1 MNVLILGSGAREHAL
16 ALACARSALLGGL
29 FVAPGNPGCAKI
41 ARTVPLDLADH
52 EQVGAFCRREAIDLV
67 VVGPE
72 APLVSGIV
80 DHLKASGVAC
90 FGPSRDAARLEGSK
104 GFAKD
109 FCREFHIPT
118 ADYRR
123 FENGI
128 AAKAYIRE
136 RGAPIVVKADGLAG
150 GKGVVVAGT
159 IEEAEAAVDMLMR
172 ANSELVIEEF
182 LDGEELSFFAL
193 CDGVSAIPFSG
204 AQDHKRAG
212 DGDVGPNT
220 GGMGAYS
227 PPNVMTPR
235 LTERVMQRLSF
246 QQFAVWP
253 SAEHPFEAC
262 FSLG

>member
-16 ALACARSALLGGL
+16 ALACARSPLLGGL

-52 EQVGAFCRREAIDLV
+52 EQIGAFCRQESIDLV

-80 DHLKASGVAC
+80 DHLKPLGVAC
-90 FGPSRDAARLEGSK
+90 FGPSREAARLEGSK

-123 FENGI
+123 FENRI

-150 GKGVVVAGT
+150 GKGVAVAGT
-159 IEEAEAAVDMLMR
+159 VEEAEAAVEMLMS

-193 CDGVSAIPFSG
+193 CDGVAAIPFSG

-227 PPNVMTPR
+227 PASIVTPEIEREVMARIIEPTLR
-235 LTERVMQRLSF
+235 AMRE
-246 QQFAVWP
+246 
-253 SAEHPFEAC
+253 
-262 FSLG
+262 